1 MTAEKPFATIESSQ
15 EFIILL
21 EESIDETLT
30 DVLADLE
37 EACRADDQRAAEALR
52 LVSHKLTQLS
62 THIQKSRRLLNDL
75 RMLRRVILQE
85 RLTEPKDSS
94 GAAAKAVL
102 AR

>member
-1 MTAEKPFATIESSQ
+1 MRADKPFTTIESSL
-15 EFIILL
+15 EFIVLL

-37 EACRADDQRAAEALR
+37 EARNAGDQRAAEALL
-52 LVSHKLTQLS
+52 LVSHKVTQLS

-85 RLTEPKDSS
+85 RGTEPKRSS
-94 GAAAKAVL
+94 AAAVTAVL